1 MNRTANSERSAVAV
15 RAMPLA
21 AAQEGETVRIIRFRG
36 QGQEVKAMIAAGMNV
51 GRVCPV
57 FGKLPGGGVL
67 VGIDDRRL
75 AVGSS
80 AASEIWVRLVDE

>member
-1 MNRTANSERSAVAV
+1 MSGGQGRSSEAV

-21 AAQEGETVRIIRFRG
+21 AAQEGETVRVVRFRG
-36 QGQEVKAMIAAGMNV
+36 QGQEVKEMMAAGMCV

-57 FGKLPGGGVL
+57 FGKIPGGGVL
-67 VGIDDRRL
+67 VGIDNRRL

-80 AASEIWVRLVDE
+80 AAADIWVRLVDS